1 MTHFLEHDDPM
12 EFCPILLFFFFI
24 FFLIPLISRAMRK
37 RMSLPRT
44 TVMIATEKSLKYDG
58 TLEIQE
64 EIITMCACLYIYA
77 C

>member
-1 MTHFLEHDDPM
+1 MA
-12 EFCPILLFFFFI
+12 I
-24 FFLIPLISRAMRK
+24 RK

-44 TVMIATEKSLKYDG
+44 IAMIATEKSLKYDG

-64 EIITMCACLYIYA
+64 EIITMCACLYIYV